1 MAFYYAVLLVL
12 RTLKN
17 KTSPDATGLTSEDE
31 MEDINVNKEQFI
43 ALGLSEELADK
54 AATASADELKGF
66 VPKARFDEVNEAKKQ
81 AEGGIAERDKQIA
94 DLGKTAG
101 LSEEFKKQI
110 ETLQGEN
117 KTAKE
122 QYEADVKALRLDTAL
137 KLSLS
142 GQVHDPDIVAG
153 LLDKT
158 KIELN
163 EDGSVKGGLD
173 DQVTSLRESKAFLF
187 VPKEDGKPAFK
198 GAKPADGT
206 PGSQG
211 GDEKPSYGKQA
222 AQAKQVDAKSLNDSR
237 EAYFK

>member
-1 MAFYYAVLLVL
+1 MA
-12 RTLKN
+12 
-17 KTSPDATGLTSEDE
+17 E
-31 MEDINVNKEQFI
+31 
-43 ALGLSEELADK
+43 K

-81 AEGGIAERDKQIA
+81 AEGGIAERDKQIS

-117 KTAKE
+117 KAAKE
-122 QYEADVKALRLDTAL
+122 QYEADMKELRLNTAL

-163 EDGSVKGGLD
+163 EDGSVKAGLE
-173 DQVTSLRESKAFLF
+173 DQVKALSESKAFLF
-187 VPKEDGKPAFK
+187 VQKEDGKPAFK
-198 GAKPADGT
+198 GAKPAEGT
-206 PGSQG
+206 PPGQG
-211 GDEKPSYGKQA
+211 GNDKPNYGKQA
-222 AQAKQVDAKSLNDSR
+222 AQARTVDSKSLNDAR
-237 EAYFK
+237 ESYFK

>member
-1 MAFYYAVLLVL
+1 M
-12 RTLKN
+12 
-17 KTSPDATGLTSEDE
+17 
-31 MEDINVNKEQFI
+31 NKEQFM
-43 ALGLSEELADK
+43 ALGLSEDLAEK

-81 AEGGIAERDKQIA
+81 AESGIAERDKQIA

-117 KTAKE
+117 KAAKE
-122 QYEADVKALRLDTAL
+122 KYEADMKALRVDTAL

-163 EDGSVKGGLD
+163 EDGSVKGGLEE
-173 DQVTSLRESKAFLF
+173 QVTGLRDSKAFLF
-187 VPKEDGKPAFK
+187 VQKEEGKPAFK
-198 GAKPADGT
+198 GAKPAEGT
-206 PGSQG
+206 QG
-211 GDEKPSYGKQA
+211 GQGGNEKPNYGKQA
-222 AQAKQVDAKSLNDSR
+222 AANKVSNTESL
-237 EAYFK
+237 EAARNSYFN

>member
-1 MAFYYAVLLVL
+1 M
-12 RTLKN
+12 
-17 KTSPDATGLTSEDE
+17 
-31 MEDINVNKEQFI
+31 NKEQFI
-43 ALGLSEELADK
+43 ALGLSEDLAEK

-81 AEGGIAERDKQIA
+81 AESGIAERDKQIA

-101 LSEEFKKQI
+101 LSEEFKMQI

-117 KTAKE
+117 KAAKE
-122 QYEADVKALRLDTAL
+122 KYEADMKALRIDTAL

-163 EDGSVKGGLD
+163 EDGSVKGGLEE
-173 DQVTSLRESKAFLF
+173 QVTGLRDSKAFLF
-187 VPKEDGKPAFK
+187 VQKEEGKPAFK
-198 GAKPADGT
+198 GAKPAEGT
-206 PGSQG
+206 PGGQSG
-211 GDEKPSYGKQA
+211 NEKPNYGKQA
-222 AQAKQVDAKSLNDSR
+222 AANKVSNTESL
-237 EAYFK
+237 EAARNSYFN

>member
-1 MAFYYAVLLVL
+1 M
-12 RTLKN
+12 
-17 KTSPDATGLTSEDE
+17 
-31 MEDINVNKEQFI
+31 NKEQFI

-122 QYEADVKALRLDTAL
+122 QYEADVKDLRLDTAL

-163 EDGSVKGGLD
+163 EDGSVKSGLE
-173 DQVTSLRESKAFLF
+173 DQVKSLSESKAFLF
-187 VPKEDGKPAFK
+187 VQKEDGKPAFK
-198 GAKPADGT
+198 GAKPAEGT
-206 PGSQG
+206 PPGQG
-211 GDEKPSYGKQA
+211 EDKTPSYGKQA
-222 AQAKQVDAKSLNDSR
+222 AQAKTVDTKLLSEARDS
-237 EAYFK
+237 YFKQ

>member
-1 MAFYYAVLLVL
+1 M
-12 RTLKN
+12 
-17 KTSPDATGLTSEDE
+17 
-31 MEDINVNKEQFI
+31 NKEQFI
-43 ALGLSEELADK
+43 ALGLSEDLAEK

-81 AEGGIAERDKQIA
+81 AEGSIAERDKQIA

-117 KTAKE
+117 KAAKE
-122 QYEADVKALRLDTAL
+122 QYEADMKELRLNTAL

-163 EDGSVKGGLD
+163 EDGSVKAGLE
-173 DQVTSLRESKAFLF
+173 DQVKALSESKAFLF
-187 VPKEDGKPAFK
+187 VQKEESKPAFK
-198 GAKPADGT
+198 GATPAEAGGGGNPPSDPKGYDA
-206 PGSQG
+206 GKSLAEQRNQG
-211 GDEKPSYGKQA
+211 GSGK
-222 AQAKQVDAKSLNDSR
+222 
-237 EAYFK
+237 